1 MLEKNKY
8 FRYCC
13 CNDETNDNVFSFF
26 VHYLKYD
33 IYRERRI
40 LLILLYYIIE
50 INFLYNFFLH
60 LQYIRLDICFY
71 FFYGRLNKG
80 RRIQIKT
87 KIRRLQKQIESEA
100 RI

>member
-1 MLEKNKY
+1 MKQTTTLTFFSSSF
-8 FRYCC
+8 FR
-13 CNDETNDNVFSFF
+13 F

-50 INFLYNFFLH
+50 INFLYNLFLH

-71 FFYGRLNKG
+71 FIFLWSAK
-80 RRIQIKT
+80 
-87 KIRRLQKQIESEA
+87 
-100 RI
+100 